1 MAKWRITT
9 ETRKTEAK
17 FWVSGHH
24 VRGKDFHTFAAK
36 FRSRALLISFSLSLK
51 YLSINLYKLV

>member
-1 MAKWRITT
+1 MKKII
-9 ETRKTEAK
+9 KTEK
-17 FWVSGHH
+17 KYWVSGHH

-36 FRSRALLISFSLSLK
+36 FQSIGLLVSFSLSLK